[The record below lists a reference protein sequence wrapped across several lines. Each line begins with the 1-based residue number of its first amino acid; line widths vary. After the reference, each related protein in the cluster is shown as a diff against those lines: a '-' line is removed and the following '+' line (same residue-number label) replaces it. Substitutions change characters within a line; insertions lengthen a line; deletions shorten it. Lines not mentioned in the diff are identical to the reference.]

1 MERSNGDLRA
11 LARQQLS
18 GKWGMS
24 LLVSLVAGLLG
35 ASDNQG
41 SGILS
46 RLSDVLDLADDI
58 LPDHI
63 ATALPVSSLFAGSSL
78 LAVSALILALALW
91 ALGCT
96 VLLGRH
102 RYFIGLIAGEKPP
115 FDTLFSRFPI
125 FLKALGLNLFT
136 GLLVLAWSLPT
147 IVLFVLAFLLPA
159 ASGLLA
165 VLALVALILP
175 ILASLRYSQATY
187 LMAQYPEKGIRES
200 IEDSKALMQGQKWRY
215 FVLGLSFMGWALLC
229 VLTLFIGFLWLDPY
243 MHATFSAFYL
253 ERTGQLDPEPQ
264 PEA

>member
-41 SGILS
+41 SGLLS

-125 FLKALGLNLFT
+125 FLKLWGSICLQ
-136 GLLVLAWSLPT
+136 GSWSLPGACPPSSCWCWPWCCPALPGLM
-147 IVLFVLAFLLPA
+147 VLLSLA
-159 ASGLLA
+159 
-165 VLALVALILP
+165 ALILP

-200 IEDSKALMQGQKWRY
+200 IEDSKA
-215 FVLGLSFMGWALLC
+215 
-229 VLTLFIGFLWLDPY
+229 
-243 MHATFSAFYL
+243 
-253 ERTGQLDPEPQ
+253 
-264 PEA
+264 

>member
-41 SGILS
+41 SGLLS

-58 LPDHI
+58 LPDRSWRGWGW
-63 ATALPVSSLFAGSSL
+63 PCGP
-78 LAVSALILALALW
+78 W
-91 ALGCT
+91 AAP
-96 VLLGRH
+96 LLGRH

-165 VLALVALILP
+165 VLALAALILP

-200 IEDSKALMQGQKWRY
+200 IEDSKALMQGQKWR
-215 FVLGLSFMGWALLC
+215 
-229 VLTLFIGFLWLDPY
+229 
-243 MHATFSAFYL
+243 
-253 ERTGQLDPEPQ
+253 
-264 PEA
+264 

>member
-102 RYFIGLIAGEKPP
+102 RYFIC
-115 FDTLFSRFPI
+115 
-125 FLKALGLNLFT
+125 
-136 GLLVLAWSLPT
+136 LLYTSD
-147 IVLFVLAFLLPA
+147 A
-159 ASGLLA
+159 AD
-165 VLALVALILP
+165 
-175 ILASLRYSQATY
+175 
-187 LMAQYPEKGIRES
+187 E
-200 IEDSKALMQGQKWRY
+200 
-215 FVLGLSFMGWALLC
+215 
-229 VLTLFIGFLWLDPY
+229 
-243 MHATFSAFYL
+243 
-253 ERTGQLDPEPQ
+253 
-264 PEA
+264 

>member
-1 MERSNGDLRA
+1 M
-11 LARQQLS
+11 
-18 GKWGMS
+18 
-24 LLVSLVAGLLG
+24 
-35 ASDNQG
+35 
-41 SGILS
+41 
-46 RLSDVLDLADDI
+46 
-58 LPDHI
+58 
-63 ATALPVSSLFAGSSL
+63 
-78 LAVSALILALALW
+78 LW

-147 IVLFVLAFLLPA
+147 IVLLVLAVVLPR
-159 ASGLLA
+159 ASGLMVLLSLA
-165 VLALVALILP
+165 ALVLP
-175 ILASLRYSQATY
+175 IQASLRYSQATY

-215 FVLGLSFMGWALLC
+215 FVLGLSFMGWILLC